1 MALLKT
7 KVNSSDQRE
16 SHSSASKFIRFLN
29 AVSFIAVRVKNE
41 RLIFKFVSLKTL
53 LHLLFVVI
61 CLCGC
66 QIVVNVAFKYEA
78 KWTTKFET
86 VSEFFSLTTLSTL
99 IILPVLQPMI
109 LRYNVINMYF
119 TFDYSH
125 DTHSSCFN
133 DLDEDML
140 FKKKFLWPDYKK
152 TLVFGRY
159 FYPCSKQKVEANAV
173 NRFEP

>member
-7 KVNSSDQRE
+7 KVNSVEQRE
-16 SHSSASKFIRFLN
+16 SHSSASKFIRVLH

-41 RLIFKFVSLKTL
+41 RIIFKFVSLKTV

-66 QIVVNVAFKYEA
+66 QIVGWSAFKYET

-109 LRYNVINMYF
+109 LRYIVKNIYF
-119 TFDYSH
+119 TNFDDFY

-140 FKKKFLWPDYKK
+140 FKKKFSWPDYKK

-159 FYPCSKQKVEANAV
+159 F
-173 NRFEP
+173 